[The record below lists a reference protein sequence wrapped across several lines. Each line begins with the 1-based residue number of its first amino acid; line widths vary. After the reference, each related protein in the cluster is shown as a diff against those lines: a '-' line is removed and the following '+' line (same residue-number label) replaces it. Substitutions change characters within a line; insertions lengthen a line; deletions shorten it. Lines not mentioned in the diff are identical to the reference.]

1 MCTDQVY
8 YAGEQS
14 WLSII
19 HLTCPTSERVCPWPS
34 LPSLGD
40 TWRTAPRWEPVS
52 GCDLRMEMWQSGH
65 FNYDSGIS
73 HQLTQEG
80 VFLPSPSAWSSWC
93 LPASPRGQPHGTS
106 SGAEIRREGNI
117 FHISLISRSHQ
128 MNSVYS
134 IMTLFHYTLIYYFP
148 FFQNDRE
155 GFNIY

>member
-8 YAGEQS
+8 YAGEQI

-52 GCDLRMEMWQSGH
+52 GCDLRMEIWQSGH

-117 FHISLISRSHQ
+117 FHISLKVASDEFKGFPSKIHWKYDKNRHQ
-128 MNSVYS
+128 IFIVFSS
-134 IMTLFHYTLIYYFP
+134 IH
-148 FFQNDRE
+148 
-155 GFNIY
+155 

>member
-8 YAGEQS
+8 YAGEQI
-14 WLSII
+14 WLSLI

-52 GCDLRMEMWQSGH
+52 GCNVRMEMWQSGH

-117 FHISLISRSHQ
+117 FHILLKVASDEFKEFPSKIHWKYDKNTS
-128 MNSVYS
+128 N
-134 IMTLFHYTLIYYFP
+134 FHCIFIVLSSYI
-148 FFQNDRE
+148 N
-155 GFNIY
+155 